1 MSKAA
6 DRSNKSKITAKN
18 TEIARCLI
26 KNKKLANTLMVFNN
40 RSDDDD
46 LYHKKKR
53 AGDIR
58 QLGFAIL
65 NKLNVL
71 HFT

>member
-40 RSDDDD
+40 SSDDDD
-46 LYHKKKR
+46 FYHKKKGLETS
-53 AGDIR
+53 ANLD
-58 QLGFAIL
+58 LPF
-65 NKLNVL
+65 
-71 HFT
+71 